1 MKEYTSGI
9 EAFTELY
16 IKHCQSQF
24 EKFLK
29 KSIKPFDLV
38 LTKNEYQ
45 KTQTV
50 LLSRLKLGTRSNKK
64 NLVTRVIASLRCFN
78 PNWNCHGVS
87 H

>member
-1 MKEYTSGI
+1 MKEDSSRI

-16 IKHCQSQF
+16 IKHCQLEF

-29 KSIKPFDLV
+29 KLIKPFDLV

-50 LLSRLKLGTRSNKK
+50 LLSRPKLGTRSNKK
-64 NLVTRVIASLRCFN
+64 TLLSEVQSTLL
-78 PNWNCHGVS
+78 
-87 H
+87 